1 MKTPEGTFISMGEGN
16 LFYFIYDSE
25 EEAVER
31 RSANAIAAYCADNGS
46 FHYYSDKSDRDA
58 LFEIQKCFCVSSL
71 FFIFE
76 GV

>member
-1 MKTPEGTFISMGEGN
+1 MGAGN
-16 LFYFIYDSE
+16 LYYFIYDSE
-25 EEAVER
+25 EEAIER
-31 RSANAIAAYCADNGS
+31 EVANAIAAYNAANGS
-46 FHYYSDKSDRDA
+46 FHYYSDKSDHDA